1 MNTTAQTKPLTAKVK
16 PPAAKVKPPA
26 AKAKQPA
33 AKAKQPKMAAN
44 RPKPTYEEIM
54 NTLQQMNEVQS
65 SRQEQLSAEMSSL
78 RQELGE
84 VKEIVSR
91 FKPVQSG
98 GRGSLGRRKKTPI
111 TVEEPPKTALPIQDL
126 LPLLPQLVET
136 VPQLK
141 KMKVAESMKLLSNP
155 VVMNMIQQF
164 IANGGLKLLK
174 TKALP
179 EPAESRRRR
188 A

>member
-1 MNTTAQTKPLTAKVK
+1 VNTTARTKPLTAKAK
-16 PPAAKVKPPA
+16 PQKKTET
-26 AKAKQPA
+26 
-33 AKAKQPKMAAN
+33 
-44 RPKPTYEEIM
+44 RPKPPYEEII
-54 NTLQQMNEVQS
+54 NALQQMNEVQAG
-65 SRQEQLSAEMSSL
+65 RQEQLSAEISSL

-84 VKEIVSR
+84 VKEIVSKL
-91 FKPVQSG
+91 KPVQSG
-98 GRGSLGRRKKTPI
+98 GRGVLGRRKKTAI
-111 TVEEPPKTALPIQDL
+111 TVEEPPKTALPLQDL
-126 LPLLPQLVET
+126 LPLLPQMVEM

-164 IANGGLKLLK
+164 IASGGLK